1 MSLLKRIQHVVDGAE
16 TKVQGLITNN
26 NYSPKEGDKIVE
38 KAALK
43 IQGINANDT
52 VKVNIGVISPIIINI
67 PVPDPKN
74 IIPNPPIPTPE
85 ELEQQAK
92 RQAQKLTDAVK
103 AKLVETAQNAINELR
118 NQIPDPTEQARQM
131 IAEIESYKEQLNS
144 LLEQLNPVAL
154 LNKALDKAEQIS
166 EEYIDSKMVQ
176 VFEPLH
182 LKGKSDVE
190 CSLDGNKIN
199 GSVSLYLVLEDFDGD
214 FTQKFLKSLSITGE
228 VDLSNLNDIDI
239 SDPVLHDGN
248 IDIQEEIKSRI
259 EKQQEEIISG
269 LTEAVI
275 DSYLPIFTVINN
287 FKEMMKI

>member
-1 MSLLKRIQHVVDGAE
+1 MGGLPKVIQHVADQAVTG
-16 TKVQGLITNN
+16 VQDLITSN
-26 NYSPKEGDKIVE
+26 NYSLKEAEKIVQDATLE
-38 KAALK
+38 IKSIK
-43 IQGINANDT
+43 TNDIE
-52 VKVNIGVISPIIINI
+52 VVDFHVGPIKINI
-67 PVPDPKN
+67 PVPNPEN
-74 IIPNPPIPTPE
+74 IIPNPPIPTQE
-85 ELEQQAK
+85 ELEEQARRLAK
-92 RQAQKLTDAVK
+92 ELAEAAK
-103 AKLVETAQNAINELR
+103 AKLVETAENAINDLR

-131 IAEIESYKEQLNS
+131 IDEIESYKQQLNS
-144 LLEQLNPVAL
+144 LLEQMNPVVL

-190 CSLDGNKIN
+190 FSLDGNKIN
-199 GSVSLYLVLEDFDGD
+199 GSVSLYLVLEDFNGD
-214 FTQKFLKSLSITGE
+214 FTQKFLKSLTITGE

-259 EKQQEEIISG
+259 EEQEAEIISG
-269 LTEAVI
+269 LTQAVI
-275 DSYLPIFTVINN
+275 DSYLPIFTVINR